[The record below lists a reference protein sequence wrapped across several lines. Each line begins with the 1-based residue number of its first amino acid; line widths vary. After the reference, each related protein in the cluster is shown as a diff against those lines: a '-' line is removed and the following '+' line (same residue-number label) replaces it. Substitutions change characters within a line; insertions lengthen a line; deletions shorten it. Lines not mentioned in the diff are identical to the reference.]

1 MINTKQL
8 AGEKAATYIKNGMT
22 IGLGTGS
29 TAYYAIQKIGQ
40 MVKNGLAIK
49 AIATSLQ
56 SENMAKELGI
66 PLTSFGETEEIDIT
80 IDGADEIDEYFQ
92 LIKGGGGAL
101 LREKIVAAATKY
113 YIIIA
118 DESKLV
124 KHLGNFPLPVEVV
137 SFGYQSTLKKIISVG
152 CRAVLRKKDN
162 SIFITDNGN
171 YIADCSFGTIADPA
185 SIHEQINAI
194 IGVVETGLFINM
206 TDLVI
211 TCLADGSLKV
221 LPNTRPFL

>member
-1 MINTKQL
+1 MINAKQL
-8 AGEKAATYIKNGMT
+8 AGEKAATYVKNGMT
-22 IGLGTGS
+22 VGLGTGS
-29 TAYYAIQKIGQ
+29 TAYYAIQRIGQ
-40 MVKNGLAIK
+40 MVKDGLAIK

-66 PLTSFGETEEIDIT
+66 PLTSFGEIEQIDVT
-80 IDGADEIDEYFQ
+80 IDGADEIDERFQ

-124 KHLGNFPLPVEVV
+124 KHLGKFPLPVEVV
-137 SFGYQSTLKKIISVG
+137 RFGYQSTLKRIGYLG
-152 CRAVLRKKDN
+152 CRIEIRKKDN

-194 IGVVETGLFINM
+194 TGVVETGLFINM

-211 TCLADGSLKV
+211 TGSADGSLKV
-221 LPNTRPFL
+221 MPNARPFL